1 MKTKKRIYVIGGIVL
16 GLILVLS
23 ISVFAYIESLT
34 GLVEQGEDEPFPTTA
49 TLEATTT
56 VATETVLPTTE
67 TTIEVTTTTEVDEA
81 ALIDVRSDSKV
92 YNILL
97 VGSDRRDTESSGRSD
112 AMIILSI
119 NKRTHKIHLASL
131 TRGLYVK
138 IPDHGKYM
146 LNAAYSY
153 GGSKLMRETIE
164 LNFRVHIDDYIR
176 IDFSGFETAINAVG
190 GVDIDLTEKEVAELN
205 LEFGTVLSA
214 GPNHLDGALALAY
227 SRIRHIDSDYARTG
241 RQRKVIECLIHQMG
255 QLDALQLDGM
265 LRQVLPLIKTNLGA
279 DKLIGLAMDGLQYK
293 DYPISQLMLPVKGTY
308 KTIIVNGMQVEKFDF
323 SDNIEAMHHFLF
335 D

>member
-1 MKTKKRIYVIGGIVL
+1 MNTKNRIFVVGGIVL

-34 GLVEQGEDEPFPTTA
+34 GLVDQGEDEPFPTT
-49 TLEATTT
+49 TLAVTTT
-56 VATETVLPTTE
+56 VVTETEPSTE

-112 AMIILSI
+112 AMIILSV

-153 GGSKLMRETIE
+153 GGSKLLRETIE

-176 IDFSGFETAINAVG
+176 IDFSGFETAINSVG
-190 GVDIDLTEKEVAELN
+190 GIDIDLTEKEVAELN
-205 LEFGTVLSA
+205 LEFGTALLP
-214 GPNHLDGALALAY
+214 GINHLDGTLALGF

-241 RQRKVIECLIHQMG
+241 RQREVIECLIHKLG
-255 QLDALQLDGM
+255 QLDAIQLDAT
-265 LRQVLPLIKTNLGA
+265 LRQVLPLVKTNLSG
-279 DKLIGLAMDGLQYK
+279 DRIIGLAIDSLQYK
-293 DYPISQLMLPVKGTY
+293 DYPISQLMLPIKGTF
-308 KTIIVNGMQVEKFDF
+308 KTILASGMEVQKFDF
-323 SDNIEAMHHFLF
+323 SDNIEALHEFLF
-335 D
+335 ED